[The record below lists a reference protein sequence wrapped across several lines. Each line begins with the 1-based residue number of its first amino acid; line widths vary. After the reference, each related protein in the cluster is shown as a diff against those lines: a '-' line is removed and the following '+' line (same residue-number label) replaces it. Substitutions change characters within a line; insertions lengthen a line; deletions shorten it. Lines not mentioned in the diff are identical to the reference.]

1 MKHQSGLLLAFLFI
15 ASVATAQNLPPIN
28 QHPVPKPALFAAV
41 PNQFAVS
48 TSLLQQLFL
57 KEKNAAV
64 SARLHSSLAIEGY
77 VLEKVMVTGQQ
88 LSINIRCTN
97 LSNALFNISQLTQAD
112 GSIVY
117 TGRLLNPASGDILL
131 LQPLNGGYAFIK
143 QQQLHTMVD

>member
-1 MKHQSGLLLAFLFI
+1 MKHQAGLLLAFLFI
-15 ASVATAQNLPPIN
+15 ATLATAQNLPPIN

-48 TSLLQQLFL
+48 SAVLHQLFL
-57 KEKNAAV
+57 KEKNATV
-64 SARLHSSLAIEGY
+64 SARLHTSLAIEGY
-77 VLEKVMVTGQQ
+77 VLEKTMVTNLQ

-97 LSNALFNISQLTQAD
+97 YNNALLNISQLTQAD

-117 TGRLLNPASGDILL
+117 TGRLVNPASGDLLL
-131 LQPLNGGYAFIK
+131 LQAINGGYAFIK